1 EPPVLE
7 AGGEDEEKSR
17 EAEETGEHAPE
28 HGGRRSG
35 SFEGVGEDG
44 EYGAVERE
52 GREEAGQLRAERR
65 RDAGE
70 QHDED
75 GGGGQARRPGPRA
88 RGPRGVATPRPRALP
103 GAGGTR
109 PPRRA

>member
-1 EPPVLE
+1 MPCTSERQGDRRREGRDEPPVLE
-7 AGGEDEEKSR
+7 AGGEDEEEAR

-28 HGGRRSG
+28 HGGRRSR
-35 SFEGVGEDG
+35 SFERVGEDG
-44 EYGAVERE
+44 EHGAVERE

-75 GGGGQARRPGPRA
+75 GGDDHARRQIP
-88 RGPRGVATPRPRALP
+88 
-103 GAGGTR
+103 AG
-109 PPRRA
+109 